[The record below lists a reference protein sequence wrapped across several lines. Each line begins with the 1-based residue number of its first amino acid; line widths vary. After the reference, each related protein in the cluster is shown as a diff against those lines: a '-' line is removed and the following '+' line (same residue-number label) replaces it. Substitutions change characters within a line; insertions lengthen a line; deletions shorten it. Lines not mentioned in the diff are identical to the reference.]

1 VGGFQFP
8 YCRAVSLSCEAL
20 HLHFTTKASHPSTE
34 SREKA
39 KFSGL
44 AKKLESAIFIENLGL
59 MYDALEELSDL
70 SLALQRADINLPV
83 ANKLV
88 SRQVKVFAA
97 RKTTESGF
105 YKEACDAVEIG
116 LFRGVQ
122 VVDTA
127 SNSKQREIP
136 KAQFYQALADSIAAR
151 LLPNT
156 EKQLC
161 DTVKVVDASS
171 FPPQ

>member
-1 VGGFQFP
+1 MLGGWLPVSVLLELFRYYVRPCICTLQQRHHIHQLKVGRS
-8 YCRAVSLSCEAL
+8 Y
-20 HLHFTTKASHPSTE
+20 
-34 SREKA
+34 
-39 KFSGL
+39 
-44 AKKLESAIFIENLGL
+44 LGL

-88 SRQVKVFAA
+88 SRQVEVFAA

-136 KAQFYQALADSIAAR
+136 KAQFNQALADSIAAR